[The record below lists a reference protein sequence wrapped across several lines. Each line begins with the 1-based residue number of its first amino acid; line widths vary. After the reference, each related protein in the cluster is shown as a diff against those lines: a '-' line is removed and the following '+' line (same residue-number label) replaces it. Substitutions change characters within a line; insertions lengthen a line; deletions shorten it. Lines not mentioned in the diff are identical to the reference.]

1 MGGGQSNI
9 LQALQQIE
17 MGYKMLA
24 SALPSLA
31 PIAAEGISKL
41 RVAVPGAMSAG
52 ANAQGN
58 GSMQGDIPPSAGP
71 QQLPSPPAQ

>member
-52 ANAQGN
+52 ATQGN
-58 GSMQGDIPPSAGP
+58 GSMQGDVPPSAGP